1 VSTVRVPT
9 ERQGQTGMGQGGFTS
24 HQFHEAIGEPT
35 TFALRSP
42 IPLETD
48 LHVVQDGDRWHLV
61 DPADPSTVIMEATRW
76 DASYPSGNAVSIDDA
91 AAAREAFPLAG
102 ESHPAPHCMSCGVH
116 DRSLNVHAGP
126 LGDGRWASPLRMPE
140 WSLIDGEVDLSLV
153 WMAMD
158 CSCGWYISHS
168 GPDQRKAVTVQFAVD
183 VHEPI
188 FPETDYALVAW
199 NGDYDAGWDGRKRGA
214 AAALFDAA
222 GKQVASSR
230 SFWVANRQLGEIS
243 PTS

>member
-1 VSTVRVPT
+1 
-9 ERQGQTGMGQGGFTS
+9 MGQGGFTC
-24 HQFHEAIGEPT
+24 QRFAEAIGEPVT
-35 TFALRSP
+35 VALRSR

-48 LHVVQDGDRWHLV
+48 LDVVRSDDRWHLI
-61 DPADPSTVIMEATRW
+61 DPAEPTTIILEATRW
-76 DASYPSGNAVSIDDA
+76 NASYTSCDAVSIDDA
-91 AAAREAFPLAG
+91 GAAREAFPLAADA
-102 ESHPAPHCMSCGVH
+102 HPAPHCLSCGVH

-126 LGDGRWASPLRMPE
+126 LGDGRWASPLRLPE

-158 CSCGWYISHS
+158 CSCGWYISQS
-168 GPDQRKAVTVQFAVD
+168 GADRRKAVTVQFAVD
-183 VHEPI
+183 IHEPI
-188 FPETDYALVAW
+188 APETDYSLVAW

-230 SFWVANRQLGEIS
+230 SFWVALS
-243 PTS
+243 

>member
-1 VSTVRVPT
+1 
-9 ERQGQTGMGQGGFTS
+9 M
-24 HQFHEAIGEPT
+24 
-35 TFALRSP
+35 
-42 IPLETD
+42 
-48 LHVVQDGDRWHLV
+48 
-61 DPADPSTVIMEATRW
+61 
-76 DASYPSGNAVSIDDA
+76 
-91 AAAREAFPLAG
+91 
-102 ESHPAPHCMSCGVH
+102 
-116 DRSLNVHAGP
+116 
-126 LGDGRWASPLRMPE
+126 
-140 WSLIDGEVDLSLV
+140 IDGEVDLSLV

-222 GKQVASSR
+222 GLEDEFFRRISLGGQ
-230 SFWVANRQLGEIS
+230 FTGCNRV
-243 PTS
+243 